1 MCYEKEFSVDS
12 KGCGYVSQRG
22 LARLCGVS
30 HRSWGQGGSFFTSE
44 IVELLASYGL
54 EGGSIDLSKGIPDT
68 IATIVIKHYAY
79 KGKKEAQQID
89 VVIGVIGLRV
99 LIQQMCGYQSQIQP
113 QPQEQTVS
121 TWIIDR
127 FEKLE
132 EQINNLA
139 VSVCRA
145 TIRPEQSKTVK
156 AGAEPRKGKKQK
168 PKS

>member
-1 MCYEKEFSVDS
+1 MINEKQLAVINQYEKEFSVDS

-44 IVELLASYGL
+44 IVELLASHGL
-54 EGGSIDLSKGIPDT
+54 EGGSIDFSKGIPDT

-79 KGKKEAQQID
+79 KGRKEAQQID
-89 VVIGVIGLRV
+89 AVIGAIGLRV

-113 QPQEQTVS
+113 QEQAVS

-132 EQINNLA
+132 ERINNLQESA
-139 VSVCRA
+139 NEHKRH
-145 TIRPEQSKTVK
+145 IKELQSIID
-156 AGAEPRKGKKQK
+156 QQF
-168 PKS
+168 SF